1 MNTGV
6 QSVRSVRY
14 TVELMTHRATGTTY
28 VVLGEAALAPDG
40 TYVWYDI
47 FQAAGPLEMR
57 ELRAIRQNPL
67 HWQPDAGLN
76 LDRLM
81 QTMHEYALDTVV
93 THA

>member
-6 QSVRSVRY
+6 QSVRNVRY
-14 TVELMTHRATGTTY
+14 TVELMLHKATGTTY

-47 FQAAGPLEMR
+47 FQAAGPLETR

-67 HWQPDAGLN
+67 HWRPDAGLN

-81 QTMHEYALDTVV
+81 LTMHEYALETVV